1 MSTSNVIRMLPRTV
15 SGPVAQIREFEQD
28 VADLLSFRR
37 QGHMEKW
44 EYWDADFYD
53 DPAGG
58 QQFWEALV
66 KQPGAYYLPA
76 ADMNMINRA
85 VHKDVVD
92 LMIRDIKTVVELGPG
107 SPESIARK
115 TLPFLKYAEK
125 YIAVD
130 LCIQQAEHAATQV
143 HDALGIDTESVIAD
157 YLNPGIRKEGREKI
171 AFVMWGGSIG
181 NIEGLAGKNAQ
192 AKLTQSLAH
201 LSRECNPGDTVF
213 IGLDVE
219 SRRDIL
225 TAAYNVPLL
234 SRKFLSVLHAAKKFG
249 LTAGHFTPETW
260 THRSVWHDVSQ
271 QCAHY
276 LIAGED
282 QDFMIAGR
290 RIKMPAGKAVITNNS
305 YKFSPAIAEEAA
317 RQAGFSRVFISDDRP
332 IAMLMATK

>member
-1 MSTSNVIRMLPRTV
+1 MTASIIRLLPRTV
-15 SGPVAQIREFEQD
+15 SGPIEQIRIFEQD
-28 VADLLSFRR
+28 VADLLSYKR

-44 EYWDADFYD
+44 EYWEADFYD

-58 QQFWEALV
+58 AQFWEALI
-66 KQPGAYYLPA
+66 KQPGPYYLPA
-76 ADMNMINRA
+76 ADKAMLVRA
-85 VHKDVVD
+85 LNHSAVSTI
-92 LMIRDIKTVVELGPG
+92 LRDIHTVVELGPG
-107 SPESIARK
+107 SPESIASK
-115 TLPFLKYAEK
+115 TLPYLTHAKK

-130 LCIQQAEHAATQV
+130 MCIQQAEHAAEQV
-143 HDALGIDTESVIAD
+143 REALPIKTESLIAD
-157 YLNPGIRKEGREKI
+157 YLNPGIAKKDRGKT

-192 AKLTQSLAH
+192 VKLTQSLSS
-201 LSRECNPGDTVF
+201 LSANCNPGDTIF

-219 SRRDIL
+219 SRREIITD
-225 TAAYNVPLL
+225 AYNTPLL
-234 SRKFLSVLHAAKKFG
+234 SRKFLSVLYAAKKFG
-249 LTAGHFTPETW
+249 LVQGKFTPETW
-260 THRSVWHDVSQ
+260 THRSVWHDISQ

-317 RQAGFSRVFISDDRP
+317 RQAGFSRVYVSDDRP
-332 IAMLMATK
+332 IALLMATK